1 MSEIIISAKDIVKSY
16 PSGKSRVEILKGLS
30 LDVGKGESISIVGKS
45 GSGKSTLLG
54 ILSLLLDMDSGTLEY
69 YGCDVSKQ
77 PKSEI
82 SLLRMKK
89 IGYLFQSSLLMEDFT
104 ALENVMMPLLVDG
117 VKKRDA
123 REKAEELVASYKL
136 EDRMNARVNE
146 LSGGEKERFA
156 LLRSIIRKPDVLF
169 PDEPTGALDEESRNS
184 VIDSIFSLSGK
195 SAIVLVTHDKDL
207 GMLANRRYELEKGVL
222 FEK

>member
-169 PDEPTGALDEESRNS
+169 LDEPTGALDEASRNS

>member
-82 SLLRMKK
+82 SSLRMKK

-169 PDEPTGALDEESRNS
+169 LDEPTGALDEESRNS

>member
-54 ILSLLLDMDSGTLEY
+54 ILSLLLDMDSGTLGY
-69 YGCDVSKQ
+69 YGCDVSKLT
-77 PKSEI
+77 KSEI
-82 SLLRMKK
+82 SLLMMKK

-169 PDEPTGALDEESRNS
+169 LDEPTGALDEESRNS

-207 GMLANRRYELEKGVL
+207 GMLADRRYELEKGVL

>member
-169 PDEPTGALDEESRNS
+169 LDEPTGALDEASRNS

-207 GMLANRRYELEKGVL
+207 GMLADRRYELEKGVL

>member
-77 PKSEI
+77 PKREI

-169 PDEPTGALDEESRNS
+169 LDEPTGALDEESRNS

>member
-117 VKKRDA
+117 VKKRAA
-123 REKAEELVASYKL
+123 REKAEELVVSYKL

-169 PDEPTGALDEESRNS
+169 LDEPTGALDEESRNS

-207 GMLANRRYELEKGVL
+207 GMLADRRYELEKGVL

>member
-1 MSEIIISAKDIVKSY
+1 
-16 PSGKSRVEILKGLS
+16 
-30 LDVGKGESISIVGKS
+30 
-45 GSGKSTLLG
+45 
-54 ILSLLLDMDSGTLEY
+54 MDSGTLEY

-169 PDEPTGALDEESRNS
+169 LDEPTGALDEESRNS

>member
-169 PDEPTGALDEESRNS
+169 LDEPTGALDEESRNS

>member
-54 ILSLLLDMDSGTLEY
+54 ILSLLLDMDSGTLGY
-69 YGCDVSKQ
+69 YGCDVSKLT
-77 PKSEI
+77 KSEI

-169 PDEPTGALDEESRNS
+169 LDEPTGALDEESRNS

-207 GMLANRRYELEKGVL
+207 GMLADRRYELEKGVL

>member
-82 SLLRMKK
+82 SSLRMKK

-169 PDEPTGALDEESRNS
+169 LDEPTGALDEESRNS
-184 VIDSIFSLSGK
+184 VIDSIFSLSGE

>member
-169 PDEPTGALDEESRNS
+169 LDEPTGALDEESRNS

-207 GMLANRRYELEKGVL
+207 GMLADRRYELEKGVL

>member
-69 YGCDVSKQ
+69 YGCDVSKLT
-77 PKSEI
+77 KSEI

-89 IGYLFQSSLLMEDFT
+89 VGYLFQSSLLMEDFT

-123 REKAEELVASYKL
+123 REKAEELVVSYKL

-169 PDEPTGALDEESRNS
+169 LDEPTGALDEESRNS